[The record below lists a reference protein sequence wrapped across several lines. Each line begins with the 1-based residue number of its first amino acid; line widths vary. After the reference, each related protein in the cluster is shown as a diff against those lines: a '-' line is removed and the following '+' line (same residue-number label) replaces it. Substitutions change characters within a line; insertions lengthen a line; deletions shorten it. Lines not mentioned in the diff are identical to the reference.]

1 MTQEILQRIEKGIQY
16 RDMNMSAAD
25 NLEEDRKVVNGYA
38 TTFNDPYVLYE
49 DEEVRILETVDANAF
64 SKTDMSDVI
73 MQYDHKGHVFA
84 RIRNNTLRVRT
95 DDKGLFIEADL
106 GGTEIGRQLY
116 EEIRGGYT
124 DKMSFAFTVT
134 GENVDRR
141 TEGTK
146 RIITRTITEIGK
158 LYDVSAVSIP
168 ANNGTEISAR
178 SYCDGLLQKEREEA
192 ALKQAEERK
201 RKQIALRLRLMEV

>member
-1 MTQEILQRIEKGIQY
+1 MNQEILQRIEKGIQY
-16 RDMNMSAAD
+16 RDMNMTTLD
-25 NLEEDRKVVNGYA
+25 DKKVVNGYA
-38 TTFNDPYVLYE
+38 TTFNSPYVLYE
-49 DEEVRILETVDANAF
+49 DEEMRILEQVDSKAF
-64 SKTDMSDVI
+64 EKADMSDVI
-73 MQYDHKGHVFA
+73 MQYDHRGHVFA
-84 RIRNNTLRVRT
+84 RIRNNTLEVRT
-95 DDKGLFIEADL
+95 DDKGLFITADL

-146 RIITRTITEIGK
+146 RVVIRTITEIGK
-158 LYDVSAVSIP
+158 LFDVSAVSIP

-178 SYCDGLLQKEREEA
+178 SFCDGIIQKEHEESMR
-192 ALKQAEERK
+192 KAEEERTRK
-201 RKQIALRLRLMEV
+201 LITLKMKLMEV

>member
-1 MTQEILQRIEKGIQY
+1 MNQEILQRIEKGIQY
-16 RDMNMSAAD
+16 RDMSMTALD
-25 NLEEDRKVVNGYA
+25 DKKVVNGYA
-38 TTFNDPYVLYE
+38 TTFNSPYVLYE
-49 DEEVRILETVDANAF
+49 DEEMRILEQVDSKAF
-64 SKTDMSDVI
+64 EKADMSDVI
-73 MQYDHKGHVFA
+73 MQYDHRGHVFA
-84 RIRNNTLRVRT
+84 RIRNNTLEVRT
-95 DDKGLFIEADL
+95 DDKGLFITADL

-146 RIITRTITEIGK
+146 RVVIRTITEIGK
-158 LYDVSAVSIP
+158 LFDVSAVSIP

-178 SYCDGLLQKEREEA
+178 SFCDGIIQKEHEESMR
-192 ALKQAEERK
+192 KAEEERTRK
-201 RKQIALRLRLMEV
+201 LITLKMKLMEV